1 MRRLTGLLV
10 LLLAACGPSG
20 LPQAIDQFEDQREGV
35 TEKLSIETLP
45 VWIDTDP
52 SIRLGGYEVDDGF
65 ALIQAFHSPELS
77 IRGVS
82 LVFGNAPLEVEIPIG
97 REIVDKFGPPGL
109 EVTVGAGS
117 SDQLGESTEA
127 SRALADALRQD
138 RLTILALGPATNIGT
153 VLLQQP
159 ELADQI
165 VEVVAVAGRRAGQ
178 SFSTGNA
185 STLPFCDCN
194 FDKDPQSFQIILDA
208 GVPLTL
214 TPWEVSSKV
223 WLSGSDLTQLEQG
236 NSSSRYLVPPARDWL
251 TLWNERY
258 DVHGFNPF
266 DTLAVGYLTTAQAI
280 ACERLPV
287 EIIHGPDDRSVA
299 AGDRDP
305 PDKPY
310 LVVEVNSQSTYST
323 NYCHTPTAA
332 FKDDLMQR
340 LLGGTL

>member
-1 MRRLTGLLV
+1 MRRLTGLLIFV
-10 LLLAACGPSG
+10 LVACGTAEPPEATDPG
-20 LPQAIDQFEDQREGV
+20 EAQEPGV
-35 TEKLSIETLP
+35 TEALPIKTVP

-65 ALIQAFHSPELS
+65 ALIQSFHSPELS

-97 REIVDKFGPPGL
+97 REIVNKFGPSGL
-109 EVTVGAGS
+109 EVTVGAES
-117 SDQLGESTEA
+117 VDQLGESTEA

-153 VLLQQP
+153 VLLQEP

-165 VEVVAVAGRRAGQ
+165 VEVVAVAGRRPGQ
-178 SFSTGNA
+178 IFSTG
-185 STLPFCDCN
+185 STSSLPFCDCN
-194 FDKDPQSFQIILDA
+194 FDKDPRSFQIILDA

-214 TPWEVSSKV
+214 TPWELSSQI
-223 WLSGSDLTQLEQG
+223 WLSGPDLDQLEQG
-236 NSSSRYLVPPARDWL
+236 SGSSRYLVASARDWL
-251 TLWNERY
+251 ALWNERFG
-258 DVHGFNPF
+258 VHGFNPF

-287 EIIHGPDDRSVA
+287 EIIYGPDDRSVA
-299 AGDRDP
+299 AGDQDP
-305 PDKPY
+305 ADKPY
-310 LVVEVNSQSTYST
+310 LVVDVNSHSTYST
-323 NYCHTPTAA
+323 TYCHTPTAA

-340 LLGGTL
+340 LLGGAS